1 MKISTGLAL
10 ALAVACLGA
19 GCVSEANYCATWVHQ
34 CWTTDKAWRNRKW
47 MYEGIACESSFKAGF
62 KAGYRFA
69 NCGGDSCQ
77 PPGPSHFWCA
87 NGMTEDDRRE
97 AQAWCDGFTH
107 GTLAAQQ
114 DGSVTASALDAQTAQ
129 PPEGVPEV
137 YYYSGLGESGSVGT
151 PQGAGEF
158 AQGQFAPGQYPPG
171 EFLPRS
177 PSPGQTPF
185 ASGTMSAAQ
194 PGSANWSTPAAPP
207 ADVVYPPA
215 APPSEAMDREATQ
228 GPSPSTLYHGSAA
241 FPGIGSLRTTVGPT
255 MSDKP
260 IAAPPP
266 ERLGSIAPSPDGASA
281 TTLPPVPAP
290 ASVQHPAP
298 YATNAPTAG
307 SPTAASEAVPST
319 LPTPSIRSAPAPQ
332 WELPIIRD

>member
-19 GCVSEANYCATWVHQ
+19 GCISETNYCATWVHQ
-34 CWTTDKAWRNRKW
+34 CWTTNKAWRSRKW

-87 NGMTEDDRRE
+87 NGMTDDDRRE

-114 DGSVTASALDAQTAQ
+114 DGNVMASALDAQTAQ

-137 YYYSGLGESGSVGT
+137 YYYSGLGASASVGS
-151 PQGAGEF
+151 PQGPGEF
-158 AQGQFAPGQYPPG
+158 AQGPFGSGQYPPG
-171 EFLPRS
+171 QFSPWS
-177 PSPGQTPF
+177 PSPGTTPF

-194 PGSANWSTPAAPP
+194 PRSANGSTPAAP
-207 ADVVYPPA
+207 ADVAYPPA
-215 APPSEAMDREATQ
+215 APPTEAMDLPAGQ
-228 GPSPSTLYHGSAA
+228 GAPPSTRYHGSAA
-241 FPGIGSLRTTVGPT
+241 FPGIGSLRTAVAPSALDKPAVGPT
-255 MSDKP
+255 PERFSN
-260 IAAPPP
+260 IAPP
-266 ERLGSIAPSPDGASA
+266 ANGASTA
-281 TTLPPVPAP
+281 TLPPEPAP
-290 ASVQHPAP
+290 ASAQNPPP
-298 YATNAPTAG
+298 YLAN
-307 SPTAASEAVPST
+307 SPTAVSPKGVSEAVPST
-319 LPTPSIRSAPAPQ
+319 LPTPSIRSTPAPQ
-332 WELPIIRD
+332 WELPIIRE